1 MPFEWLQA
9 LQDWQVAAWLR
20 RSIYVYPLLNATHIF
35 ALTLLIGGILPADL
49 RMLGLFRSVAIAPFV
64 RLMTSIAALGLVLA
78 IATGF
83 LLFSVQPMEYAFNAA
98 FLAKISL
105 VAIGILLALAVRSSA
120 SWRLLLADGQPGG
133 GLRVAALA
141 SIVIWLA
148 ALLAGRWI
156 AFL

>member
-1 MPFEWLQA
+1 MPVEWLQA

-20 RSIYVYPLLNATHIF
+20 RSIYVYPLLNAAHIF

-49 RMLGLFRSVAIAPFV
+49 RILGLLRSVAIAPFV
-64 RLMTSIAALGLVLA
+64 RLMTSIAAFGLVLA

-98 FLAKISL
+98 FLAKITL
-105 VAIGILLALAVRSSA
+105 VVVGIVLALAVRSSA
-120 SWRLLLADGQPGG
+120 SWRLLLAEGKPGS
-133 GLRVAALA
+133 GLRATALA
-141 SIVIWLA
+141 SIVIWIA